1 VRDLYAE
8 FLDKA
13 GVERRKGQADALAL
27 LNSLSDGE
35 ADSFAIQAPTGTGKS
50 YAALLAGVHNARLGR
65 RTVIGTSTLVLS
77 DQYAS
82 DMALVEK
89 HFPEVDFFVLK
100 GASNYYCGNKAA
112 DELKR
117 AKPKRAAE
125 LKAELFQMTRMKV
138 PVAPFWCA
146 ADTEYCRDCQYTYRT
161 KGKTACEY
169 ARARKAAL
177 DADVV
182 VTTHAMIS
190 VDVRMRILSKEEN
203 NVLGDVWLTIFDEAH
218 KAASSLVYSES
229 FSPAKLRKLDWWN
242 VSDAMPFARRR
253 DFAEHFSEAK
263 QSDWYTPT
271 RALGEKLLELW
282 PTKAELAGM
291 AARADMCPDKEKF
304 ELGKSVDFLERSRK
318 VVEEISRGQN
328 DGGVALWFNGRSYK
342 MQDMIPEATVVSYL
356 QAQRVAWL
364 SATIGTHSQPTY
376 SLTKCGLNPK
386 FFDLESPF
394 DFAKQLRWA
403 VRTEGASLPQP
414 DLIAAVNGY
423 IPGGTVVLTSS
434 HRRKDRIVETLQER
448 VGAGVLVQG
457 QAQPSGEDNGN
468 ATNKYAIQQHKDA
481 AADGGS
487 PVLVGVEV
495 FSTGMDL
502 PGDGLT
508 KLVIAGLFPLR
519 DDAAY
524 ANWRRR
530 WLESVGGDGFEGY
543 ELPERAIAL
552 EPQIGRV
559 IRRETDEGVVI
570 FYVDDR
576 DWKSGSYG
584 RRVIEE
590 SLKRFPGVGE
600 L

>member
-1 VRDLYAE
+1 MRDLYAE
-8 FLDKA
+8 FLDKT

-35 ADSFAIQAPTGTGKS
+35 PESFAIQAPTGTGKS

-112 DELKR
+112 EELKR
-117 AKPKRAAE
+117 AKPDRARE
-125 LKAELFQMTRMKV
+125 LKAELFRMTRMKV

-146 ADTEYCRDCQYTYRT
+146 ADTEYCRDCQYNYRT

-169 ARARKAAL
+169 ARARRAAL

-182 VTTHAMIS
+182 ITTHAMIS

-229 FSPAKLRKLDWWN
+229 FSPSKLRKLNWWN
-242 VSDAMPFARRR
+242 VTDAMSFKRRG
-253 DFAEHFSEAK
+253 DFANHFSEANK
-263 QSDWYTPT
+263 SDWYTPA
-271 RALGEKLLELW
+271 RALGEKLLEIW
-282 PTKAELAGM
+282 PTRSEIAGM
-291 AARADMCPDKEKF
+291 KVRADMCPDKEKF
-304 ELGKSVDFLERSRK
+304 ELNKSVDFLDRSRR
-318 VVEEISRGQN
+318 VIEEIARGQN
-328 DGGVALWFNGRSYK
+328 DGGIALWFNGSGYK
-342 MQDMIPEATVVSYL
+342 MQDMIPEAAVVSYL
-356 QAQRVAWL
+356 KSQRVAWL
-364 SATIGTHSQPTY
+364 SATIGTHSKPVY
-376 SLTKCGLNPK
+376 SLEKCGLDPE

-394 DFAKQLRWA
+394 DFSRQLRWT
-403 VRTEGASLPQP
+403 VRTEGTAMPQA
-414 DLIAAVNGY
+414 DLIAAVNGFV
-423 IPGGTVVLTSS
+423 PGGTVVLTSS
-434 HRRKDRIVETLQER
+434 HRRKDRIVETLQAR
-448 VGAGVLVQG
+448 VGSEVLVQG
-457 QAQPSGEDNGN
+457 QAQASGEDNGN

-481 AADGGS
+481 AMAGGN

-502 PGDGLT
+502 PGAGLT

-519 DDAAY
+519 DDPAY
-524 ANWRRR
+524 ANWRWR
-530 WLESVGGDGFEGY
+530 WIESVGGSGFEGY

-552 EPQIGRV
+552 EQQIGRV
-559 IRRETDEGVVI
+559 IRRETDEGVVV
-570 FYVDDR
+570 FYVDDK
-576 DWKSGSYG
+576 DWKAGSKG

-590 SLKRFPGVGE
+590 SLKRFPGVRE